1 MTKILIADAEFQDR
15 EQLENILLR
24 QFPNRIQCRMAEN
37 GRRAVDIAALWS
49 ADSLVMNPE
58 LPGMSGLDAARQ
70 ILSQLPECKV
80 IFVTGGQVFQHAYEA
95 LKLGACDYILKPVNA
110 GELERGIRRAMEQ
123 LEAARRLESIAPV
136 PKLAGEGSAL
146 EKNSLLMAKV
156 KQYLQHNYMMCN
168 ISLDSVSAIL
178 NLNASYFSAQF
189 KRCFGINFVDYLT
202 DLRIQ
207 AAKELLRDPMHSA
220 AEIAR
225 MVGYESPN
233 YFARAFKKKTG
244 ITPTEFRRSRTEKVE
259 EMSLYERRM

>member
-1 MTKILIADAEFQDR
+1 MIKILIADEEMLER
-15 EQLENILLR
+15 ELLETLLER
-24 QFPNRIQCRMAEN
+24 QFSNRIQCRMAEN
-37 GRRAVDIAALWS
+37 GRRAVDIAALWG
-49 ADSLVMNPE
+49 AEILVMNPE

-70 ILSQLPECKV
+70 ILSQRSECKV
-80 IFVTGGQVFQHAYEA
+80 IFVTGGKEFQHAYEA

-123 LEAARRLESIAPV
+123 LDAARRLETIAPT
-136 PKLAGEGSAL
+136 PELTGEGSGL

-156 KQYLQHNYMMCN
+156 KQYLQNNYMMCN
-168 ISLDSVSAIL
+168 ISLDSVSTIL

-207 AAKELLRDPMHSA
+207 AAKELLRDPLHSA
-220 AEIAR
+220 AEIAC
-225 MVGYESPN
+225 MVGYESAN

-244 ITPTEFRRSRTEKVE
+244 MTPTEFRRSCMEKVE
-259 EMSLYERRM
+259 EMSLYGRQM

>member
-1 MTKILIADAEFQDR
+1 MTKILIADEEMLER
-15 EQLENILLR
+15 ELLETLLER

-37 GRRAVDIAALWS
+37 GRRAVDIAALWG
-49 ADSLVMNPE
+49 ADILVMNPE

-70 ILSQLPECKV
+70 ILSQRPECKV
-80 IFVTGGQVFQHAYEA
+80 IFVTGGKVFQHAYEA

-123 LEAARRLESIAPV
+123 LEAASRLETLGPIPELTA
-136 PKLAGEGSAL
+136 EGTGV

-156 KQYLQHNYMMCN
+156 KQYLQHNYMLCN

-202 DLRIQ
+202 DLRIR
-207 AAKELLRDPMHSA
+207 AAKDLLQDPMHSA
-220 AEIAR
+220 AEIGR
-225 MVGYESPN
+225 MVGYESAN

-244 ITPTEFRRSRTEKVE
+244 MTPMEYRRCSREKRE
-259 EMSLYERRM
+259 EMSV

>member
-1 MTKILIADAEFQDR
+1 MIKILIADEEMMDR
-15 EQLENILLR
+15 ELVETLLER

-37 GRRAVDIAALWS
+37 GRRAVDIAALWG
-49 ADSLVMNPE
+49 AEVLVMNPE

-70 ILSQLPECKV
+70 ILSQRPECKV
-80 IFVTGGQVFQHAYEA
+80 IFVTGGKEFQHAYEA
-95 LKLGACDYILKPVNA
+95 LKLGACDYILKPINA

-123 LEAARRLESIAPV
+123 LDAARRLETIAPT
-136 PKLAGEGSAL
+136 PELTGEGSGL

-189 KRCFGINFVDYLT
+189 KRSFGINFVDYLT

-207 AAKELLRDPMHSA
+207 AAKELLRDPLHSA
-220 AEIAR
+220 AEIAH
-225 MVGYESPN
+225 MVGYESAN

-244 ITPTEFRRSRTEKVE
+244 MTPTEFRRSSTEKLE
-259 EMSLYERRM
+259 EMSLYGRQM